1 VNPHVSLSAAA
12 GRTKKPVFFEKTGF
26 WPSAACGTSRRGRR
40 LQRSHANSGY
50 PCQLIRDVTGAVLVT
65 TPQDV
70 AILDVRKAVT
80 FCRKLSVPILGVVEN
95 MSGYRCPKCGEVVD
109 VFKGGGGERMAAEM
123 HTPFLGR
130 IPLDPAVV
138 QSGDMGRPVGYV
150 SSETETARAF
160 ARVAERVMNGRFE
173 AGKED

>member
-1 VNPHVSLSAAA
+1 
-12 GRTKKPVFFEKTGF
+12 
-26 WPSAACGTSRRGRR
+26 
-40 LQRSHANSGY
+40 
-50 PCQLIRDVTGAVLVT
+50 VTGAVLVT